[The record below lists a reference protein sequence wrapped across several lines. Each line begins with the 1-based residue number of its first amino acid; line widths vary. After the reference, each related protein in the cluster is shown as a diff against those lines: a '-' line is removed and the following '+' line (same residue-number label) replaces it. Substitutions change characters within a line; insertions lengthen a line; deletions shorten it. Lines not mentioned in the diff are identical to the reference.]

1 MKKPAPK
8 KSAPASAPA
17 RMAGGDPFD
26 HLAEMLRTLFA
37 SKLGA
42 GADDESED
50 EGEYGPN
57 GGSREGDQGEVETE
71 GSKADTSEDVAEMAR
86 KGMGPF
92 GPMPMKGMRHISISI
107 MLPLKKPGAS
117 D

>member
-8 KSAPASAPA
+8 KSAPAPAP
-17 RMAGGDPFD
+17 MAGGDPFD

-42 GADDESED
+42 GSED
-50 EGEYGPN
+50 DSEDAAEYGPT
-57 GGSREGDQGEVETE
+57 GGSREDDAGEVETE

-86 KGMGPF
+86 TGMGPF
-92 GPMPMKGMRHISISI
+92 GPMPMKGMRQIGRAHV
-107 MLPLKKPGAS
+107 
-117 D
+117 